1 MTTQLPSL
9 SPFRRGILLTTAA
22 ALVLCTGGGVA
33 AKAADSGKA
42 SNTAQTA
49 PENAGPSITG
59 FRGADFGM
67 TQAQVRQVIE
77 SEFKLP
83 VSAITATANDI
94 QHTAVLNVQV
104 PELFPGSG
112 AANVSYIF
120 GYQSHQLIQVSVFW
134 SKQSDPGM
142 TPQML
147 YQNGESLQQYF
158 SGEGFPPDRSS
169 GNIATGSGIILF
181 RASDSAQNAV
191 LLVLSGTLA
200 KDAKAPGKTVL
211 TPAALTLVYAATP
224 QHPDIF
230 QLPKGAF

>member
-1 MTTQLPSL
+1 MTTRFPSL
-9 SPFRRGILLTTAA
+9 SVFCRGALLAGA
-22 ALVLCTGGGVA
+22 VCINAGVV
-33 AKAADSGKA
+33 AKAEADSSKN
-42 SNTAQTA
+42 SVQTA

-59 FRGADFGM
+59 FRGANFGM
-67 TQAQVRQVIE
+67 TQEQVRQVIE
-77 SEFKLP
+77 STFKLP
-83 VSAITATANDI
+83 ASAITATENAI

-104 PELFPGSG
+104 PELIPGGG
-112 AANVSYIF
+112 AANISYIF
-120 GYQSHQLIQVSVFW
+120 GYQSHQLIQVSILW
-134 SKQSDPGM
+134 SKQNDPTM

-158 SGEGFPPDRSS
+158 ASEGFPADRS
-169 GNIATGSGIILF
+169 GGDIATGSGIILF
-181 RASDSAQNAV
+181 RASDPAQNAV

-200 KDAKAPGKTVL
+200 KDAKAPDKTVL